1 LRRAASLPSTNE
13 EVGRMR
19 FPIRPAAG
27 WPTTV
32 GGRLSVAFAA
42 AFVVMFA
49 W

>member
-13 EVGRMR
+13 ELGRMR

-32 GGRLSVAFAA
+32 GGRLSVTFAA